1 MSADQDQ
8 HDAPVGREAVRQ
20 FIEGI
25 MTPDDIATLDALV
38 AKLKA
43 NHPLDQQAGRGESPE
58 GQTTAEAIRE
68 FLEDRLYPEQLTML
82 ESLVREVD
90 TGLHKDARRDAV
102 NKFTEAAQA
111 RKDDDM
117 NQAHDEDQ
125 ETATLRQRL
134 RRAGV
139 PVGNYGDV
147 TLLRRVARDHG
158 LRLGDDGL
166 GHSEHLTI

>member
-1 MSADQDQ
+1 MSTHQDHDDQ
-8 HDAPVGREAVRQ
+8 PVGREAVRAYL
-20 FIEGI
+20 EGI
-25 MTPDDIATLDALV
+25 MTPEDISTLDGLV
-38 AKLKA
+38 AQLRE
-43 NHPLDQQAGRGESPE
+43 NPPLDQQFGRGEHPE
-58 GQTTAEAIRE
+58 GQTTAEAIHE

-102 NKFTEAAQA
+102 NKFTEAAQV

-117 NQAHDEDQ
+117 NHAHDDDQ

-147 TLLRRVARDHG
+147 NLLRRVARDHG
-158 LRLGDDGL
+158 LRLGA
-166 GHSEHLTI
+166 